1 MNDNT
6 IRQVILLGTL
16 AILSII
22 GVQSYWLLNTWDTQ
36 EQEFDRSVR
45 IALRKT
51 VENLSDMDSVSIP
64 AYDLIK
70 RTASNEYVVNYNNV
84 IDASNLEFYLRKN
97 FEEYNINSN
106 FQYGIYDCSSKEML
120 YGDYCSI
127 DDDSEV
133 DGRELKL
140 PKYDEFTY
148 YFGVSFLG
156 KKATIVNKMQVSIV
170 FTAILFL
177 AILFFIYS
185 MFVILKQKRLSEM
198 QRDFINNMTHE
209 FKTPI
214 STINISSDVFLKDP
228 IVNNNPR
235 LQRYAGIIK
244 EQNQRLNN
252 QVEKVLQI
260 ASMEKDNFRL
270 NIEKID
276 LNELIHE
283 IVESTTLKVEHLQGM
298 IQMNLDPNVKMIEAD
313 RLHFTNIMYNM
324 LDNSVK
330 YSKGKP
336 IVEIITKKRGKETA
350 LIIKDQGIGISKE
363 HINKVFNKFFRVP
376 TGNIHNVKGFGLGLF
391 YVKNIV
397 EAHNWKIKIDS
408 EVDQFT
414 KITVLITHTQL
425 NK

>member
-1 MNDNT
+1 MNDST

-22 GVQSYWLLNTWDTQ
+22 GVQSYWLLNTWDMQ
-36 EQEFDRSVR
+36 EQEFDRSAR

-51 VENLSDMDSVSIP
+51 AEDLSVLDSVSIP

-97 FEEYNINSN
+97 FQAYSIHSN

-120 YGDYCSI
+120 YGDFCNI
-127 DDDSEV
+127 EDDADVDDSP
-133 DGRELKL
+133 LKL

-148 YFGVSFLG
+148 YFSVSFVG
-156 KKATIVNKMQVSIV
+156 KNATLANKMQVSII
-170 FTAILFL
+170 FTIILFL

-228 IVNNNPR
+228 TIQDNPR
-235 LQRYAGIIK
+235 LSRYAGIIK

-260 ASMEKDNFRL
+260 ARMEKDNFKL
-270 NIEKID
+270 KIEEFD
-276 LNELIHE
+276 LNEIIKDIAGNTQLN
-283 IVESTTLKVEHLQGM
+283 VEHLKGE
-298 IQMNLDPNVKMIEAD
+298 ISTDLDPLAGQIKAD

-324 LDNSVK
+324 LDNSTK

-336 IVEIITKKRGKETA
+336 IITIRTKKTPDGVDLSIEDR
-350 LIIKDQGIGISKE
+350 GIGISKE
-363 HINKVFNKFFRVP
+363 HLNKVFNKFFRVP
-376 TGNIHNVKGFGLGLF
+376 TGNVHNVKGFGLGLF

-397 EAHNWKIKIDS
+397 EAHEWKIKIKS

-414 KITVLITHTQL
+414 HITVSIIG
-425 NK
+425 K